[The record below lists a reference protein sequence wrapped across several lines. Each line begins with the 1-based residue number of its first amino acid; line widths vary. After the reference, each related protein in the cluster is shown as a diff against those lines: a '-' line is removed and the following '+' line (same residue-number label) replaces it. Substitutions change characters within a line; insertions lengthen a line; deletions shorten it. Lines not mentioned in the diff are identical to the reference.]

1 MKLEWFWHLT
11 LNTGDTRKSYR
22 REVGDASIAAMR
34 GMDLLKPESELP
46 IGVGYKINTTLNEGG
61 AVFTV
66 FKHDIPLVHCL
77 LAVAAND
84 AAYWEFIERLY
95 FAMTD
100 KAPVDWA
107 LPEKPASTPWLADVL
122 LGVHHDL
129 GDVQWLGDFERCM
142 VWLLIE
148 DVFHNR
154 H

>member
-1 MKLEWFWHLT
+1 MKPKWFWHLT

-22 REVGDASIAAMR
+22 REVGDDSIAAMR
-34 GMDLLKPESELP
+34 EMDLLKPESELP
-46 IGVGYKINTTLNEGG
+46 IGVGYKINTTLDEGG

-107 LPEKPASTPWLADVL
+107 LPEKPASTPWLAVVL

-129 GDVQWLGDFERCM
+129 GDAQWLGDFERCM